1 MIRGD
6 MMMNNNLNINLVQW
20 FHSIAS
26 TTSRNRYRE
35 SFPYQTIKIKPKLLQ
50 RWWRRWWWWRW
61 WWWWWRWCP
70 ARWRWRWRRFPP
82 PGGNFPG
89 GFLPAGELFSLWC
102 SPPRRG
108 GCNSSRGTLC
118 GLGLRDEGF
127 GEEKEAKRVVGPPEH
142 RVARPGPGPRRPM
155 VWAHPG
161 STWLLLLASFVILKN
176 RIFGI
181 ISFQSWS
188 SEILRSDGAFSS
200 RILAPVLDPP
210 MMMKHA
216 K

>member
-26 TTSRNRYRE
+26 TTSRDRYRE
-35 SFPYQTIKIKPKLLQ
+35 SFPYQTIKIKPKLL
-50 RWWRRWWWWRW
+50 R
-61 WWWWWRWCP
+61 
-70 ARWRWRWRRFPP
+70 RWRWRWRRFPP

-118 GLGLRDEGF
+118 GLGFRDEGF
-127 GEEKEAKRVVGPPEH
+127 REEKEAKGVVGPPNH
-142 RVARPGPGPRRPM
+142 MAARPGHGPRRPR

-161 STWLLLLASFVILKN
+161 SSWLLLLASFVILKN

-181 ISFQSWS
+181 ISFHSWS

-210 MMMKHA
+210 IMMKHA